1 MKFDHPKNQSSII
14 KVIGVGG
21 GGSNAVTYMFRQ
33 GIRGVDFIL
42 ANTDSQ
48 ALEMSAVP
56 VKIQLGANLT
66 EGMGAGSIPEIG
78 RQAAIESAE
87 DIRKLLQNN
96 TKMVFITA
104 GMGGGTG
111 TGAAPVIA
119 SIAKELGIL
128 TVGIVT
134 VPFMFEGRKRK
145 EQADQGISE
154 MRKYVDTLLIICND
168 KLRELHGDL
177 KLSEAFG
184 KADDILTVAAKGI
197 AEVITV
203 AGYVNVDFN
212 DVNTVMRDSGAAI
225 MGTGI
230 AEGENRAVNAVEMA
244 LNSPLLNDNNIEGA
258 RNILLYISSGLKEV
272 SMDEISEIT
281 NYIQA
286 EAGSN
291 AEVIWGSGVDESL
304 GDRVSVTI
312 IATGFKVVSGMNV
325 LGPQTEQTDKK
336 TILNLDDKQVTPPKT
351 ENTQDDF
358 EVYTVNDTSSNEQ
371 VPETHEDKQHTVIE
385 EFDGIRFEVKTVQPA
400 DQEKEISPVVN
411 ALEDRNEDQNLT
423 IQKERPDS
431 FQTEEEREVY
441 QRSIERMRRLRE
453 LSIKLKTPGGL
464 AEVESEPAYK
474 RRNVELPDVK
484 KSSESEISRFML
496 GDDDEKKTE
505 LKNNSFLHDNVD

>member
-42 ANTDSQ
+42 ANTDAQ

-56 VKIQLGANLT
+56 VKIQLGSNLT

-145 EQADQGISE
+145 EQADQGINE

-244 LNSPLLNDNNIEGA
+244 LNSPLLNDSNIEGA
-258 RNILLYISSGLKEV
+258 RNILLYITSGLREV

-291 AEVIWGSGVDESL
+291 AEVIWGSGIDETL
-304 GDRVSVTI
+304 GEKVSVTI
-312 IATGFKVVSGMNV
+312 IATGFRVVSGTNTLAPMTV
-325 LGPQTEQTDKK
+325 QKEKT
-336 TILNLDDKQVTPPKT
+336 TILSLDDSQVSTPKT

-358 EVYTVNDTSSNEQ
+358 EVYTVNDSLNKEQ
-371 VPETHEDKQHTVIE
+371 APENNADSPHTVVE
-385 EFDGIRFEVKTVQPA
+385 EFDGIRFEIKTVQPA
-400 DQEKEISPVVN
+400 DQEKEISPLVN
-411 ALEDRNEDQNLT
+411 ALEDRKEDQNQT
-423 IQKERPDS
+423 VQKERPDT

-464 AEVESEPAYK
+464 AEVENEPAYK
-474 RRNVELPDVK
+474 RRNVELPEVK
-484 KSSESEISRFML
+484 KSSESEISKFML
-496 GDDDEKKTE
+496 GEDEEKKTE

>member
-1 MKFDHPKNQSSII
+1 MRFDHPKNQSSII

-21 GGSNAVTYMFRQ
+21 GGSNAVTYMYKQ

-48 ALEMSAVP
+48 ALEMSEVP
-56 VKIQLGANLT
+56 VKVQLGANLT
-66 EGMGAGSIPEIG
+66 EGMGAGSVPEVG

-87 DIRKLLQNN
+87 DIRKMLQTN

-134 VPFMFEGRKRK
+134 VPFVFEGRKRK
-145 EQADQGISE
+145 EQADVGISE

-184 KADDILTVAAKGI
+184 KADNILTIAAKGI
-197 AEVITV
+197 AEIITV

-212 DVNTVMRDSGAAI
+212 DVNTVMRNSGAAI

-230 AEGENRAVNAVEMA
+230 AEGENRAINAVEMA
-244 LNSPLLNDNNIEGA
+244 LNSPLLNDSNIRGA
-258 RNILLYISSGLKEV
+258 KNVLLYIASGNEEV
-272 SMDEISEIT
+272 SMDEVSSVT
-281 NYIQA
+281 DFIQA

-291 AEVIWGSGVDESL
+291 AEIIWGNGIDETL
-304 GDRVSVTI
+304 GDQISVTI
-312 IATGFKVVSGMNV
+312 IATGFNAGNAGVAGFT
-325 LGPQTEQTDKK
+325 QTYQQPEKK
-336 TILNLDDKQVTPPKT
+336 IIDLESKTQEPILNAQK
-351 ENTQDDF
+351 DDF
-358 EVYTVNDTSSNEQ
+358 EVFIKEQPDIHVENTPVLKTNE
-371 VPETHEDKQHTVIE
+371 PEIKIE
-385 EFDGIRFEVKTVQPA
+385 EVDGITFEVKTIKTAP
-400 DQEKEISPVVN
+400 ENIESPID
-411 ALEDRNEDQNLT
+411 ALPHENDEPTGFTITKKSPIVPHPEENNESG
-423 IQKERPDS
+423 K
-431 FQTEEEREVY
+431 
-441 QRSIERMRRLRE
+441 RSLERMQRLRE
-453 LSIKLKTPGGL
+453 LSIKIRSSTGL
-464 AEVESEPAYK
+464 QEIENEPAYK
-474 RRNVELPDVK
+474 RKNVELSDVK
-484 KSSESEISRFML
+484 LSSESEVSRFVL
-496 GDDDEKKTE
+496 GEDEEKKTE